1 MLQGLK
7 DKLVAELEKAG
18 REGLK
23 PANLEYICKLAE
35 TYKNLNK
42 AEKEEV
48 ETMFYDEKME
58 GNDKFRGGGVYPDRI
73 YSRGRR
79 RDSMGRYSDG
89 RHHDE
94 MYSDAIPEMSHSY
107 EDYLGAKRR
116 YRAGA
121 ATKSDMHS
129 TLDILMEHV
138 VLLIE
143 ELYRECDSEEEKR
156 IMAKHVRKIKEMM

>member
-1 MLQGLK
+1 MLHELK

-18 REGLK
+18 RDGLK
-23 PANLEYICKLAE
+23 PANLEYISKLAE

-48 ETMFYDEKME
+48 ETMFYDEKID
-58 GNDKFRGGGVYPDRI
+58 GGSRFNDGIYPDRI
-73 YSRGRR
+73 YAGGRR
-79 RDSMGRYSDG
+79 RDSMGRYTNR
-89 RHHDE
+89 RHHEE
-94 MYSDAIPEMSHSY
+94 MYPDAIPEMSHRY

-116 YRAGA
+116 YRAGS

-156 IMAKHVRKIKEMM
+156 IMAKHIRKIKEMV